1 MLPAALMLLFTATQ
15 QQQLV
20 GWVVKRD
27 PSCIGHVWE
36 AELAFLA
43 GQVTPECTTCLPLLV
58 YCLFSTY
65 FKGCPSTRTC
75 LLSVCP
81 NSIKRLAE
89 WD

>member
-43 GQVTPECTTCLPLLV
+43 GQVAGRHQSARPAGHSLSAVFSLPILKAAPAHAPA
-58 YCLFSTY
+58 C
-65 FKGCPSTRTC
+65 
-75 LLSVCP
+75 
-81 NSIKRLAE
+81 
-89 WD
+89 